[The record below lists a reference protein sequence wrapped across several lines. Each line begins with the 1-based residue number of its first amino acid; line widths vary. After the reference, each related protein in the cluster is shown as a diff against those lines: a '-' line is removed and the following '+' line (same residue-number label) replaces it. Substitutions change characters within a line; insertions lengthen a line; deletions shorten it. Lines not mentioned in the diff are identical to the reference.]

1 LAMLGNFITWHA
13 LLLSQARSSWA
24 ATCTPVRFRKVV
36 EDGTVMERRHARDYS
51 AENTCG
57 VEGALNNRNSG
68 PIRQKKRHQTM
79 GQQNISSGIDSQ
91 NLY

>member
-1 LAMLGNFITWHA
+1 
-13 LLLSQARSSWA
+13 
-24 ATCTPVRFRKVV
+24 V

-68 PIRQKKRHQTM
+68 PIRQKKKAPDDGTAEYLVRDRLTKLVL
-79 GQQNISSGIDSQ
+79 G
-91 NLY
+91 LCKLKPL